1 MEKLLLL
8 KEIYFEAF
16 KNWGS
21 QFLKRYFKVLS
32 WVCVFLIAVA
42 LYALI
47 FRMSTGFAFV

>member
-21 QFLKRYFKVLS
+21 QFLKKYFKVLS
-32 WVCVFLIAVA
+32 WVCFVLIVVS

-47 FRMSTGFAFV
+47 YRMSTGFAFV